1 MNIME
6 QIYEIRSHIEIP
18 AKSTQLIS
26 ICSTVNHGRR
36 SQGAQRDMP
45 PTFELSDDALCAV
58 L

>member
-45 PTFELSDDALCAV
+45 PPHFWT
-58 L
+58 